1 MNHLLESVRKIAAE
15 DNKTRI
21 NLINSKRWIK
31 YPAAEKILD
40 RLEELLIF
48 PKISRMPNML
58 IVGDTN
64 NGKTILVNRFYEAHK
79 PKVIKVDEEDKLVI
93 PVVYMQAP
101 PIPDEKRFYNKLLDS
116 LNVPYSVN
124 DKIERKEK
132 QAINVLEYVETK
144 MLIIDEI
151 HNILAGNMAKQRS
164 FLNVIKY
171 LANELQIV
179 IVAVGVKESLNAMNT
194 DSQIAN
200 RFVPM
205 FLPKWN
211 YNEDYLR
218 LLASFERLLPL
229 RQPSNLISENLSIKI
244 LDLSEGTIGEIT
256 TVLTLAAIE
265 AIKNGKEFIDIDL
278 LKSINYVRPSER
290 RRIGEKLL

>member
-1 MNHLLESVRKIAAE
+1 MNHLLESVKKIAIE
-15 DNKTRI
+15 DNNKRI
-21 NLINSKRWIK
+21 NLINNKRWIK
-31 YPAAEKILD
+31 YSAAKKILE

-64 NGKTILVNRFYEAHK
+64 NGKTILVNRFYEDHK
-79 PKVIKVDEEDKLVI
+79 PKIIKIGKDEKLII

-101 PIPDEKRFYNKLLDS
+101 PIPDEKRFYNKLLDC
-116 LNVPYSVN
+116 LNVPYNIN

-132 QAINVLEYVETK
+132 QVINVLEYVETK

-151 HNILAGNMAKQRS
+151 HNILAGNLAKQRS

-179 IVAVGVKESLNAMNT
+179 IVAVGIKESLNAMNT

-205 FLPKWN
+205 FLPKWS

-218 LLASFERLLPL
+218 LLASFEKLLPL
-229 RQPSNLISENLSIKI
+229 RKPSNLISEGISSKI

-265 AIKNGKEFIDIDL
+265 SIKNGKEYIDVDL
-278 LKSINYVRPSER
+278 LKTINYVRPSER
-290 RRIGEKLL
+290 RRAGEKLI